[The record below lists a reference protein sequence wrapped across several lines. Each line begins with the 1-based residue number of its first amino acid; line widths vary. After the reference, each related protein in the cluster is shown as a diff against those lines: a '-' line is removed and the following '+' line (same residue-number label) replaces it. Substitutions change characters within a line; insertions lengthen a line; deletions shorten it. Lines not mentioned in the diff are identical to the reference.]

1 VSLSKKLNIKIE
13 EGSGQSYPFIGESR
27 SKISARKS
35 EEIDEELLKQRVNDE
50 LFRAFGPELY
60 SGAISVDTL
69 EKSLYDVLTRVVEEE
84 NLTLT
89 SFDRVNLIQSISD
102 EILGF
107 GPIQS
112 LLRDTTISEIMVNG
126 HLNIFVEQSGKLHK
140 TGKKFQSE
148 DHLRRIIERIVS
160 QVGRRIDESSPMVDA
175 RLLDGTRVNAVVPP
189 IALDGSSLT
198 LRKFSA
204 DPLTMKDL
212 LSFGTLTLEAKD
224 LLVECVKGKMNI
236 LISGGTGSGKT
247 TLLNV
252 LSSLIDSGERIV
264 TIEDAAELRLLQPH
278 VIRLESR
285 PTNSEGKG
293 GIAIR
298 DLVKNSLRMRPDRI
312 VIGEVRDAAALD
324 MLQAMNT
331 GHDGSLT
338 TVHANTPRDALS
350 RVETMVLMSGMD
362 LPVGVIREQISQA
375 IDIVIQQNRLRDGN
389 RRITQISEV
398 VGIDSGV
405 IQLQDLFVFKYNN
418 VGADRDKGELVSTGL
433 SLQSSRKNI

>member
-1 VSLSKKLNIKIE
+1 MSLSKKLNMKIE
-13 EGSGQSYPFIGESR
+13 EGSGHSYPFIGESR

-112 LLRDTTISEIMVNG
+112 LLRDTTVSEIMVNS

>member
-1 VSLSKKLNIKIE
+1 MSLSKKLNIKIE

-27 SKISARKS
+27 SKIPSSKS

-50 LFRAFGPELY
+50 LFRTFGPELY

-126 HLNIFVEQSGKLHK
+126 HLNIFVEQFGKLHK

-148 DHLRRIIERIVS
+148 EHLRRIIERIVS

-189 IALDGSSLT
+189 IALDGSNLT
-198 LRKFSA
+198 LRKFST

-398 VGIDSGV
+398 VGLDSGV

>member
-1 VSLSKKLNIKIE
+1 MSLSKKLNIKIE

-27 SKISARKS
+27 SKIAASKS

-148 DHLRRIIERIVS
+148 EHLRRIIERIVS

-189 IALDGSSLT
+189 IALDGSTLT

-389 RRITQISEV
+389 RRITQISEI

>member
-27 SKISARKS
+27 SKIAASKS

-148 DHLRRIIERIVS
+148 EHLRRIIERIVS

-189 IALDGSSLT
+189 IALDGSTLT

-285 PTNSEGKG
+285 PTNSEGRG

>member
-1 VSLSKKLNIKIE
+1 MSLSKKLNIKIE

-27 SKISARKS
+27 SKIAASKS

-148 DHLRRIIERIVS
+148 EHLRRIIERIVS

-189 IALDGSSLT
+189 IALDGSTLT

>member
-1 VSLSKKLNIKIE
+1 MSLSKKLNMKIE
-13 EGSGQSYPFIGESR
+13 EGSGHSYPFIGESR

-148 DHLRRIIERIVS
+148 EHLRRIIERIVS

>member
-1 VSLSKKLNIKIE
+1 MSLSKKLNIKIE

-27 SKISARKS
+27 SKLASSKS

-148 DHLRRIIERIVS
+148 EHLRRIIERIVS

-189 IALDGSSLT
+189 IALDGSTLT

>member
-1 VSLSKKLNIKIE
+1 MSLSKKLNIKIE

-27 SKISARKS
+27 SKIAASKS

-126 HLNIFVEQSGKLHK
+126 HLNIFVEQTGKLHK

-148 DHLRRIIERIVS
+148 EHLRRIIERIVS

-189 IALDGSSLT
+189 IALDGSTLT

>member
-13 EGSGQSYPFIGESR
+13 EVSGQSYPFIGESR
-27 SKISARKS
+27 SKISASKS

-112 LLRDTTISEIMVNG
+112 LLRDTTVSEIMVNG

-189 IALDGSSLT
+189 IALDGSILT

-293 GIAIR
+293 GIVIR

>member
-1 VSLSKKLNIKIE
+1 MSLSKKLNIKIE

-27 SKISARKS
+27 SKIAASKS

-148 DHLRRIIERIVS
+148 EHLRRIIERIVS

-189 IALDGSSLT
+189 IALDGSTLT

-285 PTNSEGKG
+285 PTNSEGRG

>member
-1 VSLSKKLNIKIE
+1 MSLSKKLNIKIE

-27 SKISARKS
+27 SKIPSSKS

-50 LFRAFGPELY
+50 LFRTFGPELY

-126 HLNIFVEQSGKLHK
+126 HLNIFVEQFGKLHK

-148 DHLRRIIERIVS
+148 EHLRRIIERIVS

-189 IALDGSSLT
+189 IALDGSTLT
-198 LRKFSA
+198 LRKFST

-398 VGIDSGV
+398 VGLDSGV